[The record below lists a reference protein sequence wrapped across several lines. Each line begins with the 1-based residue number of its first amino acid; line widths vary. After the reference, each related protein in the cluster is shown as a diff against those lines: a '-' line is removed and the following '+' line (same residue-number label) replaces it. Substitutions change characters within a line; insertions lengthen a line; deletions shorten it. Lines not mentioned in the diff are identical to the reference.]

1 MNKTDQTKIT
11 KLYENSIKRG
21 PITLPDN
28 FGMPPKSKPQ
38 PARAPARSP
47 FKAKLI
53 ARLEDAAI
61 DEDGPLF
68 TILDAMQGDGVMDTV
83 DFEVAAIAALQAAGH
98 PQVEDLSIDDI
109 RDLIGAG
116 LNMKLEE
123 VGDRIEMS
131 AYLDEDN
138 LDDAL

>member
-11 KLYENSIKRG
+11 KLYENSIRG
-21 PITLPDN
+21 GPNTQPNN
-28 FGMPPKSKPQ
+28 FSGSPKSKPQ
-38 PARAPARSP
+38 PARTS

-68 TILDAMQGDGVMDTV
+68 TILDAMQGAGVMDTV

-116 LNMKLEE
+116 LNMELEE
-123 VGDRIEMS
+123 VGDRIEL
-131 AYLDEDN
+131 ADYLDED
-138 LDDAL
+138 